1 MRRDAVQQ
9 SNVARVPSPKVARRL
24 AECGPDEESVRAV
37 PPQEAARSTCCLA
50 CFAAASVRGN
60 VLIWRQSTVMLMNI
74 R

>member
-37 PPQEAARSTCCLA
+37 PPGPHS
-50 CFAAASVRGN
+50 FA
-60 VLIWRQSTVMLMNI
+60 
-74 R
+74 